1 MKISPRSFFV
11 VQLLACSL
19 MWSSGFLFMK
29 LLADSVDPFA
39 IASVRAGFAALLLSS
54 WALMRGVSPLPKRFE
69 LVPWLVLGTLNGWLP
84 NVLTAYALQSAP
96 AGPSAMIQASG
107 PLMVAVLSHF
117 AFADERLT
125 YRKVG
130 GIFLG
135 FAGMMVL
142 IGPSALDHQGAS
154 LFGALAMVVV
164 SVCYAVGNVYA
175 KFIPQVEPSR
185 MALGQQVVSAT
196 MATGLT
202 LLLSGSSAYA
212 PILPSWPAA
221 LGLSLFSTAL
231 PISIFMYMI
240 RQQGPTKAAMIG
252 YLMPTFATVLAVL
265 FLGESIGLREVMGGL
280 VVLAGVFVVTT
291 APHASQSSLL
301 RVRSQ

>member
-1 MKISPRSFFV
+1 MNFSPRSLFV
-11 VQLLACSL
+11 AQLLTCSL

-29 LLADSVDPFA
+29 LLAESVDPFA
-39 IASVRAGFAALLLSS
+39 IASVRASFAALLLSS
-54 WALMRGVSPLPKRFE
+54 WFLVRGLSPLPKRFE
-69 LVPWLVLGTLNGWLP
+69 LVPWLILGTLNGWLP
-84 NVLTAYALQSAP
+84 NVLTAFALQSAG

-107 PLMVAVLSHF
+107 PLIVAVLSHF
-117 AFADERLT
+117 AFQDERLT
-125 YRKVG
+125 LRKAG
-130 GIFLG
+130 GIVLG
-135 FAGMMVL
+135 FAGMLVL
-142 IGPSALDHQGAS
+142 IGPAAFDHQGAS

-164 SVCYAVGNVYA
+164 SICYAVGNVYA

-185 MALGQQVVSAT
+185 MALGQQIVSAL
-196 MATGLT
+196 MATILT
-202 LLLSGSSAYA
+202 LVLSGASAYA

-231 PISIFMYMI
+231 PITIFMYLI

-265 FLGESIGLREVMGGL
+265 FLGESIGVREVAGGL

-291 APHASQSSLL
+291 APRGEVKLA
-301 RVRSQ
+301 

>member
-1 MKISPRSFFV
+1 MKLSPRNFFT

-29 LLADSVDPFA
+29 LLADTVDPFA
-39 IASVRAGFAALLLSS
+39 IASVRATFAAIILAG
-54 WALMRGVSPLPKRFE
+54 WFLMRGLSPLPARFE
-69 LVPWLVLGTLNGWLP
+69 LVPWLILGTLNGWLP
-84 NVLTAYALQSAP
+84 NVLTAYALQSAG

-117 AFADERLT
+117 AFLDERLT
-125 YRKVG
+125 ARKVI
-130 GIFLG
+130 GIAVG
-135 FAGMMVL
+135 FAGMLVL
-142 IGPSALDHQGAS
+142 IGPSELDHQGAS

-175 KFIPQVEPSR
+175 KFIPHVEPSR
-185 MALGQQVVSAT
+185 MALGQPLA
-196 MATGLT
+196 ATGLT
-202 LLLSGSSAYA
+202 FALSGTAAYA
-212 PILPSWPAA
+212 PIVPSWPAA

-231 PISIFMYMI
+231 PITIFMYMI

-252 YLMPTFATVLAVL
+252 YLMPTFATILAVI
-265 FLGESIGLREVMGGL
+265 FLGEAIGVREVIGGL

-291 APHASQSSLL
+291 APRAMSA
-301 RVRSQ
+301 